1 MKKITPVVL
10 CLTMMSGLAMAAGAQ
25 TTQTTTQQTT
35 NPATGQTTTTVTKTY
50 VDSKCGRWDTD
61 TWISNNTCVEDAS
74 DVTTMHKHE
83 RLSGTITSVSGNMVT
98 IQQADRTVVIN
109 DQPALNRKTSG
120 QVAVGRTLVAHGYWD
135 AGTFYATIL
144 N

>member
-25 TTQTTTQQTT
+25 TTQTTTQSTT
-35 NPATGQTTTTVTKTY
+35 DPNTGKTTTTVTRTY
-50 VDSKCGRWDTD
+50 VDGKCGAWTGDNWVPNPACTD
-61 TWISNNTCVEDAS
+61 DPSL
-74 DVTTMHKHE
+74 HRHE
-83 RLSGTITSVSGNMVT
+83 RVSGTITEVHGNLVT
-98 IQQADRTVVIN
+98 IQMADKTMVIN

-135 AGTFYATIL
+135 GGTFFATLL

>member
-35 NPATGQTTTTVTKTY
+35 DPTTGQTTTTVTKTY
-50 VDSKCGRWDTD
+50 VDSACGRWDAD
-61 TWISNNTCVEDAS
+61 NWISNNSCTGDPS
-74 DVTTMHKHE
+74 LHKHE
-83 RLSGTITSVSGNMVT
+83 RLSGTITAVSGNMVT
-98 IQQADRTVVIN
+98 IQQADRVVVIN

-135 AGTFYATIL
+135 GGQFYATLL